1 MGRRSFVARISRGGV
16 LSKFTKLW
24 IGGVVLLVATQVVL
38 TAVLR
43 RGVLLTVYGDVAQ
56 SILVFSAAV
65 SLLPNLF
72 ASKGRTRLFWALMAM
87 GVTLWF
93 LTQVLW
99 TYVEVFLHTEA
110 PNPFIGDVILFLH
123 IVPMIA
129 ALAVHPHMQDENR
142 VLRLGGL
149 DFALLLTWWVYLY
162 MFVVIPWQY
171 VVADENLYGAS
182 FDVLYLTESAVL
194 LFGLFLLWRR
204 TSGSWRTIYGHL
216 LGASLL
222 YAISACVA
230 GIAID
235 RHSYYTGSVY
245 DIPLVAAMGWF
256 TVAGLS
262 GRKQSP
268 ATTEESS
275 NATYDVF
282 TARLAMLAILST
294 PFLAMFAEFI
304 SNAPV
309 KVRSFRL
316 LLTLAAGVALCA
328 FLFLKQH
335 LIDRRLLRL
344 LAESRH
350 SLDKQKRL
358 QAQLVQSEKLASLGE
373 LVGGAAHEINNP
385 LTAMMGYSDLLLATN
400 PLTDEQRR
408 LVEKVGYQVRRTKT
422 LVDSLLNFAKQT
434 PTEKTLLNINSVV
447 QTAVKMVHPRLSSR
461 NIRLEMNITN
471 DLPQVLGDSHQLL
484 QVCLH
489 IMGNA
494 VDALDGMPGGVVV
507 VNTTRENG
515 NVLVEFSD
523 SGPGARDPNRVFDP
537 FYTTKPVGKGT
548 GLGLSACYGIVQE
561 HGGRILC
568 QNRTNGGAMFR
579 IELPVAETAEK
590 QEPASAPAKK
600 TIVNSRPPQR
610 AAETEPAAPRAI
622 PATSGE

>member
-1 MGRRSFVARISRGGV
+1 MF
-16 LSKFTKLW
+16 
-24 IGGVVLLVATQVVL
+24 LLVGTQVVL

-43 RGVLLTVYGDVAQ
+43 RGSVLTVYGDVAQ
-56 SILVFSAAV
+56 SVLVFSAAI

-87 GVTLWF
+87 GVSLWF

-204 TSGSWRTIYGHL
+204 TSGSWQTIYGHL

-245 DIPLVAAMGWF
+245 DIPLVAAMAWF

-268 ATTEESS
+268 AADKESS

-294 PFLAMFAEFI
+294 PFLALFAEFI

-344 LAESRH
+344 LAESRN

-434 PTEKTLLNINSVV
+434 PTEKTLMNINSVV
-447 QTAVKMVHPRLSSR
+447 QTAVKMVHPRLTSR

-494 VDALDGMPGGVVV
+494 VDALDGMPGGVVI

-561 HGGRILC
+561 HSGRILC

-579 IELPVAETAEK
+579 IELPVAQTDEK
-590 QEPASAPAKK
+590 QEPASAPARK

-610 AAETEPAAPRAI
+610 AADPEPAAPRAI